1 MLKHVK
7 AQLIMIK
14 ESVWDFET
22 AYDIALPCAT
32 QNEINEKQAA
42 ILVKNGVKVVAEG
55 ANMPCTLEAV
65 AVLLNQLLIVQVKP
79 LMRWCCGFCI
89 RDEPKC

>member
-14 ESVWDFET
+14 NLFGISKQRMTLRYHV
-22 AYDIALPCAT
+22 
-32 QNEINEKQAA
+32 QHKNEINEKQAA

-65 AVLLNQLLIVQVKP
+65 AVLLNQL
-79 LMRWCCGFCI
+79 
-89 RDEPKC
+89 

>member
-1 MLKHVK
+1 MACL
-7 AQLIMIK
+7 LYT
-14 ESVWDFET
+14 S
-22 AYDIALPCAT
+22 ALPCAT

-65 AVLLNQLLIVQVKP
+65 AVFAKSAVIYLSLIH
-79 LMRWCCGFCI
+79 I
-89 RDEPKC
+89 